1 VLTIEPTTLEGRYI
15 VLRPPSID
23 DRDGLSIAAI
33 DGEIW
38 NNRFS
43 QFPNLNE
50 IEKYIQEMLD
60 LSSKGIILPFVTIHK
75 ASNTI
80 VGTTRYLNIDYENHR
95 LEIGHTWI
103 AKSWRKTY
111 VNTEAKFLMLQYAF
125 EKLGCIAVEIRTD
138 VLNTVSRQAIQ
149 RLGAK
154 QDGIL
159 RNHKIMRD
167 GRIRDTVCYSIIKPE
182 WKQVKEN
189 LMKKLFKYNNKTN
202 KFNSLFV
209 YSNREF
215 DIQDFTLSFTF
226 NSQVY

>member
-1 VLTIEPTTLEGRYI
+1 MLTIEPTTLEGRYI

-60 LSSKGIILPFVTIHK
+60 LSSKGSILPFVTIHK

-125 EKLGCIAVEIRTD
+125 EKLACIAVEIRTD
-138 VLNTVSRQAIQ
+138 VLNIVSRQAIQ

-159 RNHKIMRD
+159 RHHKIMRD

-189 LMKKLFKYNNKTN
+189 LMKKLMKYDK
-202 KFNSLFV
+202 
-209 YSNREF
+209 
-215 DIQDFTLSFTF
+215 QDK
-226 NSQVY
+226 

>member
-1 VLTIEPTTLEGRYI
+1 MLEKIEPITLEGRYI
-15 VLRPPSID
+15 ILRTPSID
-23 DRDGLSIAAI
+23 DVEGLSIAAR

-38 NNRFS
+38 NSHFS
-43 QFPNLNE
+43 QFPHPNE
-50 IEKYIQEMLD
+50 ISQYIQEMLD
-60 LSSKGIILPFVTIHK
+60 LSSSGLILPFITIDK
-75 ASNTI
+75 DSNTI
-80 VGTTRYLNIDYENHR
+80 VGSTRYLNIDYENHR

-138 VLNTVSRQAIQ
+138 VLNIISRQAIQ

-159 RNHKIMRD
+159 RHHKIMRN

-189 LMKKLFKYNNKTN
+189 LIEKLCK
-202 KFNSLFV
+202 
-209 YSNREF
+209 YSNKQEK
-215 DIQDFTLSFTF
+215 
-226 NSQVY
+226 

>member
-1 VLTIEPTTLEGRYI
+1 MITNEPTTLVGRYI
-15 VLRPPSID
+15 ILRPPSIKD
-23 DRDGLSIAAI
+23 IDGLSIVAR

-50 IEKYIQEMLD
+50 IEKYIQEMLE
-60 LSSKGIILPFVTIHK
+60 LSSKGSILPFITIHK
-75 ASNTI
+75 SSNTI

-125 EKLGCIAVEIRTD
+125 EKLACIAVEIRTD

-159 RNHKIMRD
+159 RHHKIMRD
-167 GRIRDTVCYSIIKPE
+167 ERIRDTVCYSIIKPE

-189 LMKKLFKYNNKTN
+189 LMKKLMKYNK
-202 KFNSLFV
+202 
-209 YSNREF
+209 
-215 DIQDFTLSFTF
+215 QDK
-226 NSQVY
+226 

>member
-1 VLTIEPTTLEGRYI
+1 MLTIEPTTLVGRYI
-15 VLRPPSID
+15 ILRPPSIED
-23 DRDGLSIAAI
+23 IDGLSIVAR

-60 LSSKGIILPFVTIHK
+60 LSSKGSILPFITIHK
-75 ASNTI
+75 SSNTI

-125 EKLGCIAVEIRTD
+125 EKLECIAVEIRTD

-159 RNHKIMRD
+159 RHHKIMKD

-189 LMKKLFKYNNKTN
+189 LMKKLMKYDK
-202 KFNSLFV
+202 
-209 YSNREF
+209 
-215 DIQDFTLSFTF
+215 QDK
-226 NSQVY
+226 

>member
-1 VLTIEPTTLEGRYI
+1 MLTIEPTTLVGRYI
-15 VLRPPSID
+15 ILRPPSIED
-23 DRDGLSIAAI
+23 IDGLSIVAR

-60 LSSKGIILPFVTIHK
+60 LSSKGSILPFITIHK
-75 ASNTI
+75 SSNTI
-80 VGTTRYLNIDYENHR
+80 IGTTRYLNIDYENHR

-125 EKLGCIAVEIRTD
+125 EKLACIAVEIRTD

-159 RNHKIMRD
+159 RHHKIMKD

-182 WKQVKEN
+182 WNQVKEN
-189 LMKKLFKYNNKTN
+189 LMKKLMKYDK
-202 KFNSLFV
+202 
-209 YSNREF
+209 
-215 DIQDFTLSFTF
+215 QDK
-226 NSQVY
+226 

>member
-1 VLTIEPTTLEGRYI
+1 VLEKIEPILLEGKYI
-15 VLRPPSID
+15 ILRPPSVDEIK
-23 DRDGLSIAAI
+23 GLSIAAK

-38 NNRFS
+38 NSPFS
-43 QFPNLNE
+43 QFPHPNE
-50 IEKYIQEMLD
+50 MQKYIQEMLD
-60 LSSKGIILPFVTIHK
+60 LSSKGLILPFITIDK
-75 ASNTI
+75 DSMKI
-80 VGTTRYLNIDYENHR
+80 LGTSRYLNIDYENHR

-125 EKLGCIAVEIRTD
+125 EKLACIAVEIRTD

-159 RNHKIMRD
+159 RHHKIMRD

-182 WKQVKEN
+182 WKQLKEN
-189 LMKKLFKYNNKTN
+189 LIEKLYMSNKQE
-202 KFNSLFV
+202 K
-209 YSNREF
+209 
-215 DIQDFTLSFTF
+215 
-226 NSQVY
+226 

>member
-1 VLTIEPTTLEGRYI
+1 MFEKIEPILLEGKYI
-15 VLRPPSID
+15 ILRPPSVD
-23 DRDGLSIAAI
+23 DIKGLSIAAK

-38 NNRFS
+38 NSPFS
-43 QFPNLNE
+43 QFPHPNE
-50 IEKYIQEMLD
+50 MQKYIQEMLD
-60 LSSKGIILPFVTIHK
+60 LSSKGLILPFKTIDK
-75 ASNTI
+75 DSMKI
-80 VGTTRYLNIDYENHR
+80 LGTTRYLNIDYENHR

-125 EKLGCIAVEIRTD
+125 EKLACIAVEIRTD

-159 RNHKIMRD
+159 RHHKIMRD

-189 LMKKLFKYNNKTN
+189 LIEKLYMSNKQE
-202 KFNSLFV
+202 K
-209 YSNREF
+209 
-215 DIQDFTLSFTF
+215 
-226 NSQVY
+226 

>member
-50 IEKYIQEMLD
+50 IEKYIQEMLV

-75 ASNTI
+75 ASSTI

-125 EKLGCIAVEIRTD
+125 EKLACIAVEIRTD

-189 LMKKLFKYNNKTN
+189 LMKKLMKYDK
-202 KFNSLFV
+202 
-209 YSNREF
+209 
-215 DIQDFTLSFTF
+215 QDK
-226 NSQVY
+226 

>member
-23 DRDGLSIAAI
+23 DRDGLSISAI

-189 LMKKLFKYNNKTN
+189 LMKKLFKYNK
-202 KFNSLFV
+202 
-209 YSNREF
+209 
-215 DIQDFTLSFTF
+215 
-226 NSQVY
+226 

>member
-1 VLTIEPTTLEGRYI
+1 MLLTIEPITLVGKYI
-15 VLRPPSID
+15 ILRPPSIED
-23 DRDGLSIAAI
+23 IDGLSKAAR

-38 NNRFS
+38 NNSFT
-43 QFPNLNE
+43 QFPNATE
-50 IEKYIQEMLD
+50 MSTYIQEMLD
-60 LSSKGIILPFVTIHK
+60 LSSKGIILPFVTVDK

-103 AKSWRKTY
+103 AKPWRKTF

-159 RNHKIMRD
+159 RYHKIMRD

-189 LMKKLFKYNNKTN
+189 LMKKLFKYNK
-202 KFNSLFV
+202 
-209 YSNREF
+209 
-215 DIQDFTLSFTF
+215 
-226 NSQVY
+226 

>member
-1 VLTIEPTTLEGRYI
+1 MLTIEPITLVGRYI
-15 VLRPPSID
+15 ILRPSSIED
-23 DRDGLSIAAI
+23 IDGLSIAAR

-60 LSSKGIILPFVTIHK
+60 LSSKGLILPFITIHK
-75 ASNTI
+75 SSNTI
-80 VGTTRYLNIDYENHR
+80 VGITRYLNIDYENHR

-111 VNTEAKFLMLQYAF
+111 VNTEAKLLMLQYAF
-125 EKLGCIAVEIRTD
+125 EKLACIAVEIRTD

-149 RLGAK
+149 RLGVK

-159 RNHKIMRD
+159 RHHKIMRD

-189 LMKKLFKYNNKTN
+189 LMKKLMKYNK
-202 KFNSLFV
+202 
-209 YSNREF
+209 
-215 DIQDFTLSFTF
+215 QDK
-226 NSQVY
+226 

>member
-1 VLTIEPTTLEGRYI
+1 VLTIEPTTLVGRYI
-15 VLRPPSID
+15 ILRPPSIED
-23 DRDGLSIAAI
+23 IEGLSIVAR

-60 LSSKGIILPFVTIHK
+60 LSSKGSILPFITIHK
-75 ASNTI
+75 SSNTI

-125 EKLGCIAVEIRTD
+125 EKLACIAVEIRTD

-149 RLGAK
+149 NLGAK

-159 RNHKIMRD
+159 RHHKIMKD

-182 WKQVKEN
+182 WKLVKEN
-189 LMKKLFKYNNKTN
+189 LMKKLMKYYK
-202 KFNSLFV
+202 
-209 YSNREF
+209 
-215 DIQDFTLSFTF
+215 QDK
-226 NSQVY
+226 

>member
-1 VLTIEPTTLEGRYI
+1 MLTIEPITLEGKYI
-15 VLRPPSID
+15 ILRPPSFEDI
-23 DRDGLSIAAI
+23 DGLTNAAR

-38 NNRFS
+38 NNSFT
-43 QFPNLNE
+43 QFPNANE
-50 IEKYIQEMLD
+50 ISIYIEEMLD
-60 LSSKGIILPFVTIHK
+60 LSSKGIILPFVTIDK
-75 ASNTI
+75 ASNTV
-80 VGTTRYLNIDYENHR
+80 VGTTRYLNIDYENNR

-159 RNHKIMRD
+159 RHHKIMRD
-167 GRIRDTVCYSIIKPE
+167 GRIRDTVCYSILKLE

-189 LMKKLFKYNNKTN
+189 LMKKLFKYDK
-202 KFNSLFV
+202 
-209 YSNREF
+209 
-215 DIQDFTLSFTF
+215 QDK
-226 NSQVY
+226 

>member
-1 VLTIEPTTLEGRYI
+1 MLTIEPTTLVGRYI
-15 VLRPPSID
+15 ILRPPSIED
-23 DRDGLSIAAI
+23 IDGLSIAAR

-60 LSSKGIILPFVTIHK
+60 LSTNGSILPFITIHK
-75 ASNTI
+75 SSNTI

-125 EKLGCIAVEIRTD
+125 EKLACIAVEIRTD

-159 RNHKIMRD
+159 RHHKIMRD

-182 WKQVKEN
+182 WKQVNEN
-189 LMKKLFKYNNKTN
+189 LMKRLIKYD
-202 KFNSLFV
+202 
-209 YSNREF
+209 E
-215 DIQDFTLSFTF
+215 QDK
-226 NSQVY
+226 

>member
-60 LSSKGIILPFVTIHK
+60 LSSKGSILPFVTIHK

-111 VNTEAKFLMLQYAF
+111 VNTEAKLLMLQYAF
-125 EKLGCIAVEIRTD
+125 EKLACIAVEIRTD

-159 RNHKIMRD
+159 RHHKIMKV

-189 LMKKLFKYNNKTN
+189 LMKKLMKYNK
-202 KFNSLFV
+202 
-209 YSNREF
+209 
-215 DIQDFTLSFTF
+215 QDK
-226 NSQVY
+226 

>member
-125 EKLGCIAVEIRTD
+125 EKLACIAVEIRTD

-189 LMKKLFKYNNKTN
+189 LMKKLMKYDK
-202 KFNSLFV
+202 
-209 YSNREF
+209 
-215 DIQDFTLSFTF
+215 QDK
-226 NSQVY
+226 

>member
-60 LSSKGIILPFVTIHK
+60 LSSKGSILPFVTIHK

-125 EKLGCIAVEIRTD
+125 EKLACIAVEIRTD
-138 VLNTVSRQAIQ
+138 VLNIVSRQAIQ

-159 RNHKIMRD
+159 RHHKIMRD

-189 LMKKLFKYNNKTN
+189 LMKKLMKYDK
-202 KFNSLFV
+202 
-209 YSNREF
+209 
-215 DIQDFTLSFTF
+215 QDK
-226 NSQVY
+226 

>member
-1 VLTIEPTTLEGRYI
+1 MLTIEPTTLEGRYI
-15 VLRPPSID
+15 ILRPPSID

-60 LSSKGIILPFVTIHK
+60 LSSKGSILPFVTIHK

-111 VNTEAKFLMLQYAF
+111 VNTEAKFCLILLLQCF
-125 EKLGCIAVEIRTD
+125 NHLLGM
-138 VLNTVSRQAIQ
+138 
-149 RLGAK
+149 RLVFAPNYK
-154 QDGIL
+154 
-159 RNHKIMRD
+159 
-167 GRIRDTVCYSIIKPE
+167 
-182 WKQVKEN
+182 
-189 LMKKLFKYNNKTN
+189 
-202 KFNSLFV
+202 
-209 YSNREF
+209 
-215 DIQDFTLSFTF
+215 
-226 NSQVY
+226 

>member
-1 VLTIEPTTLEGRYI
+1 MLTIEPTTLEGRYI

-60 LSSKGIILPFVTIHK
+60 LSSKGSILPFVTIHK

-125 EKLGCIAVEIRTD
+125 EKLSCIAVEIRTD
-138 VLNTVSRQAIQ
+138 VLNIVSRQAIQ

-159 RNHKIMRD
+159 RHHKIMRD

-189 LMKKLFKYNNKTN
+189 LMKKLMKYDK
-202 KFNSLFV
+202 
-209 YSNREF
+209 
-215 DIQDFTLSFTF
+215 QDK
-226 NSQVY
+226 

>member
-1 VLTIEPTTLEGRYI
+1 MLLTIEPITLMGKYI
-15 VLRPPSID
+15 ILRLPTIED
-23 DRDGLSIAAI
+23 IDGLSNAAR

-38 NNRFS
+38 NNSFA
-43 QFPNLNE
+43 QFPNATE
-50 IEKYIQEMLD
+50 MSTYIQEMLD
-60 LSSKGIILPFVTIHK
+60 LSSKGIILPFVTVDK

-111 VNTEAKFLMLQYAF
+111 VNTEAKLLMLQYAF

-189 LMKKLFKYNNKTN
+189 LMKKLFKYNK
-202 KFNSLFV
+202 
-209 YSNREF
+209 
-215 DIQDFTLSFTF
+215 
-226 NSQVY
+226 

>member
-1 VLTIEPTTLEGRYI
+1 MLTIEPTTLVGRYI
-15 VLRPPSID
+15 ILRPPSIED
-23 DRDGLSIAAI
+23 IDGLSIAAR

-60 LSSKGIILPFVTIHK
+60 LSSKGSILPFITIHK
-75 ASNTI
+75 SSNTI

-111 VNTEAKFLMLQYAF
+111 VNTEAKFLMLQYVF
-125 EKLGCIAVEIRTD
+125 EKLACITVEIRTD

-159 RNHKIMRD
+159 RHHKIMRD

-189 LMKKLFKYNNKTN
+189 LMKKLMKYNK
-202 KFNSLFV
+202 
-209 YSNREF
+209 
-215 DIQDFTLSFTF
+215 QDK
-226 NSQVY
+226 

>member
-1 VLTIEPTTLEGRYI
+1 VLEKIEPILLEGKYI
-15 VLRPPSID
+15 ILRPPSVD
-23 DRDGLSIAAI
+23 DIKGLSIAAK

-38 NNRFS
+38 NTPFS
-43 QFPNLNE
+43 QFPHPNE
-50 IEKYIQEMLD
+50 MQKYIQEMLD
-60 LSSKGIILPFVTIHK
+60 LSSKGLILPFITIDK
-75 ASNTI
+75 DSMKI
-80 VGTTRYLNIDYENHR
+80 LGTTRYLNIDYENHR

-125 EKLGCIAVEIRTD
+125 EKLACIAVEIRTD

-159 RNHKIMRD
+159 RHHKIMRD

-189 LMKKLFKYNNKTN
+189 LIEKLYMSNKQE
-202 KFNSLFV
+202 K
-209 YSNREF
+209 
-215 DIQDFTLSFTF
+215 
-226 NSQVY
+226 

>member
-1 VLTIEPTTLEGRYI
+1 MLIIEPTTLVGRYI
-15 VLRPPSID
+15 ILRPPSMEDI
-23 DRDGLSIAAI
+23 DGLSIAAR

-60 LSSKGIILPFVTIHK
+60 LSSKGAILPFITIHK

-125 EKLGCIAVEIRTD
+125 EKLECIAVEIRTD

-167 GRIRDTVCYSIIKPE
+167 GRIRDTVCYSIIKSE
-182 WKQVKEN
+182 WEQVKEN
-189 LMKKLFKYNNKTN
+189 LMKKLMKYNK
-202 KFNSLFV
+202 
-209 YSNREF
+209 
-215 DIQDFTLSFTF
+215 QDK
-226 NSQVY
+226 

>member
-1 VLTIEPTTLEGRYI
+1 MLTIEPTTLVGRYI
-15 VLRPPSID
+15 ILRPPSIED
-23 DRDGLSIAAI
+23 IDGLSIAAR

-43 QFPNLNE
+43 LFPNLNE

-60 LSSKGIILPFVTIHK
+60 LSSKDSILPFITIHK
-75 ASNTI
+75 SSNTI
-80 VGTTRYLNIDYENHR
+80 LGITRYLNIDYENHR

-103 AKSWRKTY
+103 AKSWRKKY

-125 EKLGCIAVEIRTD
+125 EKLACIAVEIRTD

-159 RNHKIMRD
+159 RHHKIMRD

-189 LMKKLFKYNNKTN
+189 LIKKLMKYNK
-202 KFNSLFV
+202 
-209 YSNREF
+209 
-215 DIQDFTLSFTF
+215 QDK
-226 NSQVY
+226 

>member
-1 VLTIEPTTLEGRYI
+1 VLTIEPTTLVGRYI
-15 VLRPPSID
+15 ILRPPSIED
-23 DRDGLSIAAI
+23 IAGLSIVAR

-60 LSSKGIILPFVTIHK
+60 LSSKGSILPFITIHK

-125 EKLGCIAVEIRTD
+125 EKLACIAVEIRTD

-159 RNHKIMRD
+159 RHHKIMRD
-167 GRIRDTVCYSIIKPE
+167 GRIRDTVCYSIIKSE
-182 WKQVKEN
+182 WEQVKEN
-189 LMKKLFKYNNKTN
+189 LMKKLMKYNK
-202 KFNSLFV
+202 
-209 YSNREF
+209 
-215 DIQDFTLSFTF
+215 QDK
-226 NSQVY
+226 

>member
-1 VLTIEPTTLEGRYI
+1 MLIIESTTLVGRYI
-15 VLRPPSID
+15 ILRPPSIED
-23 DRDGLSIAAI
+23 IDGLSIAAR

-60 LSSKGIILPFVTIHK
+60 LSSKGSILPFITIHK

-125 EKLGCIAVEIRTD
+125 EKLACIAVEVRTD

-159 RNHKIMRD
+159 RHHKIMRD

-182 WKQVKEN
+182 WKQVKKN
-189 LMKKLFKYNNKTN
+189 LMKKLMKYNK
-202 KFNSLFV
+202 
-209 YSNREF
+209 
-215 DIQDFTLSFTF
+215 QDK
-226 NSQVY
+226 

>member
-1 VLTIEPTTLEGRYI
+1 VLTIEPITLEGKYI
-15 VLRPPSID
+15 ILRPPSFEDI
-23 DRDGLSIAAI
+23 DGLTNAAR

-38 NNRFS
+38 NNSFT
-43 QFPNLNE
+43 QFPNANE
-50 IEKYIQEMLD
+50 ISIYTEEMLD

-75 ASNTI
+75 ASNTV
-80 VGTTRYLNIDYENHR
+80 VGTTRYLNIDYENNR

-159 RNHKIMRD
+159 RHHKIMRD
-167 GRIRDTVCYSIIKPE
+167 GRIRDTVCYSILKPE

-189 LMKKLFKYNNKTN
+189 LMKKLFKYDKLD
-202 KFNSLFV
+202 K
-209 YSNREF
+209 
-215 DIQDFTLSFTF
+215 
-226 NSQVY
+226 